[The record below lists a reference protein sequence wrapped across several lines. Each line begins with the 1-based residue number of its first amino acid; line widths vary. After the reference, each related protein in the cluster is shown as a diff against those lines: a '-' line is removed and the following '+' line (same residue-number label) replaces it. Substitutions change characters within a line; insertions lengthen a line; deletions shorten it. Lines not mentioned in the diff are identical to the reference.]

1 MLSKVEEWSVSDA
14 QLLFRLLIVLV
25 ASIITALYW
34 TLQQLINRK
43 LMIFL
48 TD

>member
-34 TLQQLINRK
+34 TLQLS
-43 LMIFL
+43 
-48 TD
+48 